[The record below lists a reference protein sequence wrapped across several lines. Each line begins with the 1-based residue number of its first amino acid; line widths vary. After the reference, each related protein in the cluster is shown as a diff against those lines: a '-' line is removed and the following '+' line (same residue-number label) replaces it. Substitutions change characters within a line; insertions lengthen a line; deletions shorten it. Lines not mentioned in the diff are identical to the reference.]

1 MKIYDFIGIGFG
13 PANLSVAVAMEEYG
27 LLPNGLDVAFI
38 ESKPEFVWH
47 GDMLLP
53 DAEMQISF
61 FKDLAMLRNPTSK
74 FTFLNYLAQ
83 KGRLESFA
91 NLKRFFPRRVEYN
104 DYLKWAAEQFN
115 NYVSYGERAVKIEPF
130 RDASDGTVKY
140 LAVHKENIAT
150 GEKSVMYA
158 KNVSLATGISKKLP
172 ENVDVTL
179 NDTIMHSNDFLRN
192 LGKSFDDKNADYK
205 FVVVGSGQS
214 AAEITMHLADEYPNS
229 KVDLCFRGYALKPA
243 DETEFVN
250 EIFGSEAAQEF
261 LNYSDKLR
269 KKVLDAHRDTNYSVT
284 DPELI
289 TALYERLYFQQI
301 IGSNQITINNFHE
314 LMGVDEESKLAK
326 FDNIKDETHS
336 ELPFDGLFLAT
347 GYEPRMVELLQGF
360 EDYLVY
366 DAPNRLALDEN
377 YVVKTKTNGFLP
389 KLFVQGASEHSHGL
403 SETLLSLLAYR
414 SAKITGQLS
423 RRENSMAV

>member
-27 LLPNGLDVAFI
+27 LLPDGLEVAFI
-38 ESKPEFVWH
+38 ESKPEFIWH

-61 FKDLAMLRNPTSK
+61 FKDLAMLRKPTSK

-104 DYLKWAAEQFN
+104 DYLKWAAEQFKD
-115 NYVSYGERAVKIEPF
+115 YVSYGEKVTKIEPF
-130 RDASDGTVKY
+130 KDANEGAVKY
-140 LAVHKENIAT
+140 LAVHKQCNVT
-150 GEKSVMYA
+150 GETSVMYA

-179 NDTIMHSNDFLRN
+179 NDTIIHSNDFLRN
-192 LGKSFDDKNADYK
+192 LSKSFDDKNAHYK
-205 FVVVGSGQS
+205 FIVVGSGQS
-214 AAEITMHLADEYPNS
+214 AVEITMHLAEEYPNS

-250 EIFGSEAAQEF
+250 EIFGSEATEEF
-261 LNYSDKLR
+261 QNYSEKLR
-269 KKVLDAHRDTNYSVT
+269 KQVLNAHRDTNYSVT

-289 TALYERLYFQQI
+289 TALYERLYFQKI
-301 IGSNQITINNFHE
+301 NGSKQITINHFHE
-314 LMGVDEESKLAK
+314 LMGVDEERNLAK
-326 FDNIKDETHS
+326 FDNIKEERHS

-360 EDYLVY
+360 ENYLVY

-389 KLFVQGASEHSHGL
+389 KLFVQGASEYSHGL
-403 SETLLSLLAYR
+403 GETLLSLLAYR
-414 SAKITGQLS
+414 SARITDQLS
-423 RRENSMAV
+423 CQESSMAV